1 MSKIIKWFKK
11 ELNETKVLLK
21 SIPATVMTLFVVSIV
36 AMNLL
41 ASKLIVDASWIALD
55 AGIIVSWLS
64 FLTMDMVV
72 RRFGPRASIK
82 LSIVASLLNIVVMAV
97 FTIAALIPGDWM
109 LNDYGTGMN
118 WWIIGASTAAFI
130 ASGVVNSVTH
140 WAIEKI
146 FKDKHSF
153 KSYAVSSYASTMLGQ
168 FVDNLVFALV
178 FTVPAFG
185 IGFLPTLMFA
195 LTGAVVEL
203 ICQVVFS
210 PVGYRVAEQWRKEG
224 IGEEYIRLV
233 ETTNSEAVEVQDES
247 IDNRD

>member
-1 MSKIIKWFKK
+1 MEKIKNWIKREWI
-11 ELNETKVLLK
+11 ETRTLLK
-21 SIPATVMTLFVVSIV
+21 CIPASVMTLFVISIV

-64 FLTMDMVV
+64 FLTMDMIVK
-72 RRFGPRASIK
+72 RFGPKASIK
-82 LSIVASLLNIVVMAV
+82 LSIIASILNIIVMFV
-97 FTIAALIPGDWM
+97 FTIAAVIPGDWM

-130 ASGVVNSVTH
+130 ASGVVNSLSN
-140 WAIEKI
+140 WAIEKV
-146 FKDKHSF
+146 FKNKHSF
-153 KSYAVSSYASTMLGQ
+153 KAYAISSYASTMLGQ

-185 IGFLPTLMFA
+185 LGFLPTLMFA

-203 ICQVVFS
+203 ICQVIFS
-210 PVGYRVAEQWRKEG
+210 PLGYKVAEKWRKQN
-224 IGEEYIRLV
+224 IGSEYLKLM
-233 ETTNSEAVEVQDES
+233 ENEDES
-247 IDNRD
+247 TDNRDN